1 MIQHGSSSAQKRLR
15 LPECLHV
22 PQTSDIELVFA
33 EAAKQ
38 PGQLVELPW
47 TYKEQQYVLS
57 AKLERRHNEQSHQWS
72 FYKGEGLHSK
82 LEWSYETSDVVMI
95 HDLVMTAFPEENQ
108 TRLQTESGQQRPVL
122 EGSQRNSLGVMEGN
136 LAQMPLPSLL
146 ASIASSQLTGRLSVQ
161 SHNPSETADLY
172 FEEGALVDAR
182 RHNLEGEDAFLEL
195 SANSTVGDFRFF
207 DKDLS
212 NNRTIHSRLD
222 SLLLKAATVADHS
235 RYLDT
240 HSLSMDSRL
249 RRGDPNISEKQFEEK
264 VAHLVPVEMH
274 LQKRI
279 YQMVDNKS
287 TLSDLLEKCQL
298 TRAAWTPVL
307 FNLLSAGL
315 VEVDNAGTVAVE
327 KSDAP
332 VEQIPAIDLSA
343 LDKFTQSMTRK
354 ETGVYT
360 EVAFLYFL
368 EHEYYRF
375 HSYDTPFTLILF
387 RIGSQRGMLTA
398 NSLKR
403 TLDLVKG
410 TVRIADILGHYDG
423 EDFGL
428 ILPHTDPPAAGS
440 MAARLRDLVNN
451 DPQLISEIKLAV
463 GIAGVPADCQDL
475 ILLMATARERKNSAV
490 TQD

>member
-1 MIQHGSSSAQKRLR
+1 MIQHGTSSAQKRHR

-22 PQTSDIELVFA
+22 PRTADIEHVFS

-38 PGQLVELPW
+38 PGQLVEMPW
-47 TYKEQQYVLS
+47 TYKRQQYILS
-57 AKLERRHNEQSHQWS
+57 AKLERRNNEQSHQWS

-108 TRLQTESGQQRPVL
+108 SRQQAESGQHRPHTD
-122 EGSQRNSLGVMEGN
+122 SSPRNSLGVMEGN

-146 ASIASSQLTGRLSVQ
+146 ASIESSRLTGRLSVQ

-172 FEEGALVDAR
+172 FEEGVLIDAR
-182 RHNLEGEDAFLEL
+182 RHNLEGDDAFLEL
-195 SANSTVGDFRFF
+195 AANSIVGDFRFF
-207 DKDLS
+207 DKDAAS
-212 NNRTIHSRLD
+212 NRTINTRLE
-222 SLLLKAATVADHS
+222 SLMLKAATLADHS
-235 RYLDT
+235 RYMDT
-240 HSLSMDSRL
+240 HGLSMDSRL
-249 RRGDPNISEKQFEEK
+249 RRTDPNISEKEFEEK
-264 VAHLVPVEMH
+264 VANLVPVEMP

-279 YQMVDNKS
+279 YQTVDNRS
-287 TLSDLLEKCQL
+287 TLSDLLDKCQL
-298 TRAAWTPVL
+298 TRAVWTPVL
-307 FNLLSAGL
+307 FNLLSSGL
-315 VEVDNAGTVAVE
+315 VEVDNATVTVE
-327 KSDAP
+327 KVGEQP
-332 VEQIPAIDLSA
+332 VDPIPAIDLSA
-343 LDKFTQSMTRK
+343 LEKFTQSMTRR

-375 HSYDTPFTLILF
+375 HSYDTPFTLMLC

-398 NSLKR
+398 NTLKR

-428 ILPHTDPPAAGS
+428 ILPHTDPPAASS
-440 MAARLRDLVNN
+440 MAARLRDLIN
-451 DPQLISEIKLAV
+451 DDPELRSEIQLAV

-475 ILLMATARERKNSAV
+475 ILLMATARERKNSSV
-490 TQD
+490 TQS